1 MVACLEGCPMDSSIE
16 AVQELLDETA
26 RECLRCM
33 SSNKLASVE
42 NQRLAKFIFGCMN
55 QKHELPSRVERRG
68 ARELLKVMRFIA
80 AAVDLLAEID
90 AKKENRSKRDDN

>member
-1 MVACLEGCPMDSSIE
+1 MDPSIAE
-16 AVQELLDETA
+16 VQKLLDETA

-33 SSNKLASVE
+33 SNNKLTAPE

-55 QKHELPSRVERRG
+55 QKHELPFRVQQRG
-68 ARELLKVMRFIA
+68 VAEVVKVRRFIA

-90 AKKENRSKRDDN
+90 RALEKRSRKNGD

>member
-1 MVACLEGCPMDSSIE
+1 MDPSIE
-16 AVQELLDETA
+16 EVQELLDETA

-33 SSNKLASVE
+33 SNNKLTAAE

-68 ARELLKVMRFIA
+68 IGELSKVRRFIA
-80 AAVDLLAEID
+80 AAVELLTEID
-90 AKKENRSKRDDN
+90 RALEERSKKNGD

>member
-1 MVACLEGCPMDSSIE
+1 MDPSVE
-16 AVQELLDETA
+16 EVQDLLDETA

-33 SSNKLASVE
+33 SNNKLTAAE

-55 QKHELPSRVERRG
+55 QKHELPARVRQRG
-68 ARELLKVMRFIA
+68 AAEVVKVRKFIA

-90 AKKENRSKRDDN
+90 RALDERRQKHGD

>member
-1 MVACLEGCPMDSSIE
+1 MDPSIAE
-16 AVQELLDETA
+16 IQELLDETA

-33 SSNKLASVE
+33 SNNELTAAE

-55 QKHELPSRVERRG
+55 QKHELPLRVQERG
-68 ARELLKVMRFIA
+68 AGEVVKVRRFIA

-90 AKKENRSKRDDN
+90 RALEKRSRKNGD

>member
-1 MVACLEGCPMDSSIE
+1 MSNIPPDDPSIH

-33 SSNKLASVE
+33 SIHNLTSAQ

-55 QKHELPSRVERRG
+55 QKHELPSRIEQRG
-68 ARELLKVMRFIA
+68 AGELAKVLRFVA
-80 AAVDLLAEID
+80 AAVDILIAIGAEHQ
-90 AKKENRSKRDDN
+90 ERS

>member
-1 MVACLEGCPMDSSIE
+1 MDPSIE
-16 AVQELLDETA
+16 VVQDLLDDTA

-33 SSNKLASVE
+33 SANKLTSAE

-68 ARELLKVMRFIA
+68 IAEVAMVMRFIA
-80 AAVDLLAEID
+80 AAIDLLAEVD
-90 AKKENRSKRDDN
+90 AEQRKRNRKNGN

>member
-1 MVACLEGCPMDSSIE
+1 MSDNKSDDASIQ
-16 AVQELLDETA
+16 AIQELLDETA

-33 SSNKLASVE
+33 STHKLRTGQ

-68 ARELLKVMRFIA
+68 AGELAKVMRFIA
-80 AAVDLLAEID
+80 AAVNVLLEID
-90 AKKENRSKRDDN
+90 AEHEKWS